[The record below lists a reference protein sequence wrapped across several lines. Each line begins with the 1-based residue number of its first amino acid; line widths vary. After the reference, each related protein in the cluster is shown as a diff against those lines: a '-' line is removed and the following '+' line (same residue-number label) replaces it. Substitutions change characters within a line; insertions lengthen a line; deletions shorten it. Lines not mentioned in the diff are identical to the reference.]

1 MNKKNFIFLIDQ
13 FKAFDAIV
21 CRAHLKL
28 VCRMTELTITLT
40 GEVRESNFEEW
51 KDGLVERIHSVDAT
65 LSEDDDFTSA
75 NDSIRQFRD
84 AELMLKNA
92 KQAALEQAADIN
104 RLFDAVDAVTEETRQ
119 ARLTLERRVRIRRQ
133 ELKQRALQV
142 HMDNNAAT
150 LDALTP
156 AEQALFQDRASLL
169 SLPFDELESIIA
181 ERIGVWQATL
191 SEQAL
196 EPATYSVDS
205 AQASSSSM
213 DSEHTVHVHEV
224 SGVEATKASESQAGS
239 VQDDVSRGWRVAI
252 DLSAPRA
259 KADQV
264 FTRVRDRWKSDRAVK
279 DIDLIAVD

>member
-1 MNKKNFIFLIDQ
+1 MLSS
-13 FKAFDAIV
+13 A
-21 CRAHLKL
+21 AHLNL

-65 LSEDDDFTSA
+65 LSDDDDFASA
-75 NDSIRQFRD
+75 NNSIRQFRD

-119 ARLTLERRVRIRRQ
+119 ARLSLERKIRIRRQ

-142 HMDNNAAT
+142 HIDNNAAT

-156 AEQALFQDRASLL
+156 AEQALFQDRTALL
-169 SLPFDELESIIA
+169 SLPFDELESTIA
-181 ERIGVWQATL
+181 ERIGVWRAAQSASNLTE
-191 SEQAL
+191 SEIRDNPHGSESSL
-196 EPATYSVDS
+196 VSEGGVDT
-205 AQASSSSM
+205 
-213 DSEHTVHVHEV
+213 EHTVHVQDT
-224 SGVEATKASESQAGS
+224 SGDESKKETTGSEA
-239 VQDDVSRGWRVAI
+239 DNVSRGWRVTI

-259 KADQV
+259 KADQI
-264 FTRVRDRWKSDRAVK
+264 FTRVRDRWKTDRAV
-279 DIDLIAVD
+279 DGIDLIAMD

>member
-1 MNKKNFIFLIDQ
+1 
-13 FKAFDAIV
+13 
-21 CRAHLKL
+21 
-28 VCRMTELTITLT
+28 MTELTITLT

-51 KDGLVERIHSVDAT
+51 KDGLVDRIHSVDAT

-104 RLFDAVDAVTEETRQ
+104 RLFDAVDAVAEETRQ

-205 AQASSSSM
+205 TQASSGSV

-224 SGVEATKASESQAGS
+224 SGNEATKASESQAGS
-239 VQDDVSRGWRVAI
+239 VQDDVSRGWRVII

-279 DIDLIAVD
+279 DVDLIAVD

>member
-1 MNKKNFIFLIDQ
+1 
-13 FKAFDAIV
+13 
-21 CRAHLKL
+21 
-28 VCRMTELTITLT
+28 MTELTISLT

-65 LSEDDDFTSA
+65 LSEDDDFSSA

-84 AELMLKNA
+84 AELTLKKA
-92 KQAALEQAADIN
+92 KQTALEQAADIN
-104 RLFDAVDAVTEETRQ
+104 RLFDAVDAVAEETRQ
-119 ARLTLERRVRIRRQ
+119 ARLTLERKVRIRRQ

-181 ERIGVWQATL
+181 ERIGVWQTTL
-191 SEQAL
+191 SEQAP
-196 EPATYSVDS
+196 EPASYSVDS
-205 AQASSSSM
+205 TQTGNSGV
-213 DSEHTVHVHEV
+213 DSEQAVHVHEL
-224 SGVEATKASESQAGS
+224 SGVEATKESEGHASLAD
-239 VQDDVSRGWRVAI
+239 DDVSRGWRVTI
-252 DLSAPRA
+252 DLSAPRT

-279 DIDLIAVD
+279 DIDLIALD